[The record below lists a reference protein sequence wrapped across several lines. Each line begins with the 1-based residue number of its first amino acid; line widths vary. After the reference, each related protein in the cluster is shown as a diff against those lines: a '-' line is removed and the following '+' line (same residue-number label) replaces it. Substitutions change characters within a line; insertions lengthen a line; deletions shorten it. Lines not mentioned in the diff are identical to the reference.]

1 LLASPRGLSAL
12 RRACWP
18 LIVGF
23 GVVAEAVG
31 RPELIVLD
39 GTVGFAL
46 AGLGLIAW
54 SRRTTSWTGPLLV
67 LSGAAWFLG
76 TIDDDFLYLHRGVL
90 AHAVLVHPGKKFL
103 PASWLERAA
112 VVAAYVYSGWYPLG
126 HDDRAALV
134 FAGAL
139 AVLAIRRVAV
149 ARGLDRRAR
158 QTAFAAGA
166 VFGGACAYAS
176 LARLLTLGVSGSATL
191 AVYDIAVAASGGLLG
206 GDLLVGRRSQGAVT
220 GVVID
225 LGRRGVRSLTAS
237 LARTVGD
244 PSLEVGYWLPERD
257 AYVDESGH
265 RLHLEADGR
274 TVTTVDDR
282 GAPLAT
288 VVHDD
293 AVLDDP
299 QLLSGVAAAVR
310 LAVSNVR
317 LQSDVVARAAE
328 VEASRRRIVEA
339 ADEQRR
345 RLERELR
352 EGAARRLGRVA
363 ALVEDDAA
371 LSAQLAA
378 LQEELLELARGI
390 HPGSLVDGGLAA
402 AVAELAA
409 RSPVPVKLSTTPVR
423 FEPAIEAAA
432 YFVCSEALAN
442 AVKHA
447 NAARVHVRIE
457 QRDARLSVVVEDDGV
472 GGADPVR
479 GSGLRGL
486 ADRLEAVGGRLRVES
501 SVGRG
506 TRVLG
511 ELPVEGGA

>member
-1 LLASPRGLSAL
+1 VTAL
-12 RRACWP
+12 RRAGWP
-18 LIVGF
+18 LMVGL
-23 GVVAEAVG
+23 GVIAEAIG

-39 GTVGFAL
+39 GTVGFVL

-54 SRRTTSWTGPLLV
+54 SWRTTSWTGPLLV
-67 LSGAAWFLG
+67 LSAAAWFLG
-76 TIDDDFLYLHRGVL
+76 TIDEDFLYLHRGVL
-90 AHAVLVHPGKKFL
+90 AHAVLAYPGKRFL
-103 PASWLERAA
+103 PGSWLERAT
-112 VVAAYVYSGWYPLG
+112 VVAAYGYSGWYSPG
-126 HDDRAALV
+126 HDDRAALA

-139 AVLAIRRVAV
+139 AVLALRRVVV
-149 ARGLDRRAR
+149 ARGIDRRAR
-158 QTAFAAGA
+158 QTALAAGV
-166 VFGGACAYAS
+166 VFGGACAFAS
-176 LARLLTLGVSGSATL
+176 LARLLTLGVSGAATL
-191 AVYDIAVAASGGLLG
+191 AVYDVAVAAAGGLLA
-206 GDLLVGRRSQGAVT
+206 GDLLVGRWSQGAVT

-225 LGRRGVRSLTAS
+225 LGRRGVRSVTAS

-244 PSLEVGYWLPERD
+244 PSLEVGYWLPERRT
-257 AYVDESGH
+257 YVDESGH
-265 RLHLEADGR
+265 PLHLEADGR

-299 QLLSGVAAAVR
+299 ELLSGVAAAVR

-317 LQSDVVARAAE
+317 LRSDVVARAAE

-363 ALVEDDAA
+363 ALVEDDVA
-371 LSAQLAA
+371 LSGQLAA
-378 LQEELLELARGI
+378 VQEELRELARGI
-390 HPGSLVDGGLAA
+390 HPGPLVDGGLAV

-409 RSPVPVKLSTTPVR
+409 RAPLRVELSATPAR

-442 AVKHA
+442 AAKHA
-447 NAARVHVRIE
+447 NAARVHIRIE
-457 QRDARLSVVVEDDGV
+457 QREARLRVVVEDDGV
-472 GGADPVR
+472 GSADPVR

-501 SVGRG
+501 SPGRG
-506 TRVLG
+506 TRVVG
-511 ELPVEGGA
+511 EVPVEGDA